1 MTASFNPMFYLKHA
15 WERTNS
21 VWGKTAIVLF
31 YTFVWFQII
40 WAIQVLVAPFAGFG
54 CTTGQLTE
62 EESLWMGSLVRQL
75 NVFTIGFFLYA
86 DRGGIKAWNVA
97 MVFVVYVA
105 GSSLYISMA
114 STMMESKN
122 LKECSDELSKGVTLL
137 WTTMVWSALSLA
149 AAIADERIGNGGT
162 AGETTPLVV

>member
-21 VWGKTAIVLF
+21 AWGKAAIVLF

-40 WAIQVLVAPFAGFG
+40 GAILALVSPFAGCG
-54 CTTGQLTE
+54 CSTGQLTE
-62 EESLWMGSLVRQL
+62 EESLWMGSLLRQL
-75 NVFTIGFFLYA
+75 NVFALGFFLYA

-105 GSSLYISMA
+105 WGSLAISTA
-114 STMMESKN
+114 KIMMESKKF
-122 LKECSDELSKGVTLL
+122 KECDDLSKGVTMV

-149 AAIADERIGNGGT
+149 AAIVDERIGNGGT